1 MCAAEVEEKIN
12 ELPYVQ
18 ECVVVPVPDEEFGQR
33 VAVVIRPNPQCE
45 LPRLQKVRA
54 DLESS
59 LPQFKMP
66 TILALV
72 DTPLLRTA
80 NGKLAKSAIR
90 QQYLQSKVVPGM
102 HREKWHISYESGP
115 RRNFVWDWAGLH

>member
-18 ECVVVPVPDEEFGQR
+18 DCAVIPVPDEEFGQR
-33 VAVVIRPNPQCE
+33 VAVVIQPNHGVE
-45 LPRLQKVRA
+45 LLSLQKVRA
-54 DLESS
+54 DLQSS
-59 LPQFKMP
+59 LPQFKLP

-80 NGKLAKSAIR
+80 NGKLAKSTIK
-90 QQYLQSKVVPGM
+90 QQCLESQVSPGM
-102 HREKWHISYESGP
+102 YRERWHISYESGL
-115 RRNFVWDWAGLH
+115 RRNFVWDWGGMH